1 MTILDVQGISK
12 SFGGLKALTNVSFSV
27 EEGSIFGLMGANGA
41 GKTTLFAVIAG
52 QIKPSGGSVS
62 FRNRTITGKRPD
74 QICRLGISRTFQIVR
89 PFAGISVLDNVIVSA
104 LYGAVASSSH
114 AEAREAGL
122 AALEAV
128 GLAASAEKMAG
139 ELTLSGQKRLEIARA
154 LATGAEM
161 LLLDEVMAGLTPT
174 EVEEMIETLS
184 ELRRARNLTIMLVEH
199 VMGALM
205 QLSDRILALDHGV
218 PIAIGPPAEI
228 AVNPDVLKV
237 YFG

>member
-27 EEGSIFGLMGANGA
+27 EEGAIFGLMGANGA

-52 QIKPSGGSVS
+52 QIRPSSGSVS

-104 LYGAVASSSH
+104 LYGAAASNSH
-114 AEAREAGL
+114 AEAREARI

-128 GLAASAEKMAG
+128 GLAGSAEKLAG

-174 EVEEMIETLS
+174 EVEEMIATLS
-184 ELRRARNLTIMLVEH
+184 ELRRARNLTFMLVEH

-205 QLSDRILALDHGV
+205 ELSDRILALDHGV
-218 PIAIGPPAEI
+218 PIAIGTPAEI
-228 AVNPDVLKV
+228 AANPDVLKV